1 MIAMDAGVQIHEELE
16 EQVHQKVYV
25 KDLESREDLW
35 GLRLLNVASGIQELK
50 ENGLTR
56 ELPVWGI
63 IDGVFVNGVIDE
75 ISAESPDAQN
85 TTLDKFLNRPHQHQK
100 FKITDTKTRLSSRA
114 LPISQKL
121 SGEMQVMVY
130 HHLLQNIST
139 DSKFT
144 VLAEKMDLDI
154 DAPFSDTFIA
164 QTIALFLPFGIITA
178 DAFLESPTLRHTWNL
193 LLPHLSTLSKSLT
206 SNLQITY
213 RRQPSGTVMHEN
225 QFQMDEV
232 KLQQH
237 LHRIMAWWSGKR
249 ETTGV
254 SVGEIF
260 KCSICPFIEGCSWRS
275 QKALERISKVNNGD
289 LVASG
294 E

>member
-1 MIAMDAGVQIHEELE
+1 MDSGVQIHEELE

-25 KDLESREDLW
+25 KDLETREELW
-35 GLRLLNVASGIQELK
+35 GLKLMNVASGIQELT

-56 ELPVWGI
+56 EFPVWGM
-63 IDGVFVNGVIDE
+63 IDGVFVNGIIDE
-75 ISAESPDAQN
+75 ISAENPDAHV
-85 TTLDKFLNRPHQHQK
+85 TTLDKFLRLPAQHRK
-100 FKITDTKTRLSSRA
+100 FKITDSKTRMSSRP
-114 LPISQKL
+114 LPISQKI

-130 HHLLQNIST
+130 RHLLQNMST
-139 DSKFT
+139 DFSFDDSAK
-144 VLAEKMDLDI
+144 KRDLDI

-164 QTIALFLPFGIITA
+164 QTLALFLPFSIITA

-193 LLPHLSTLSKSLT
+193 LLPHLSTLSKSLS

-213 RRQPSGTVMHEN
+213 RRQPSGTVIHED
-225 QFQMDEV
+225 QFQMDEG

-237 LHRIMAWWSGKR
+237 LHHIMAWWSGKR

-275 QKALERISKVNNGD
+275 QKALEILSERV
-289 LVASG
+289 V
-294 E
+294 